1 MSDKT
6 ETENQLDIN
15 ASDDENSAGKNKK
28 EVSLYKGFAF
38 TSVGSI
44 INIIA
49 LFAEAI
55 IAVRLLAKV
64 DYGIYV
70 LLITVTNFVIMA
82 TDFGCKISVTQLIA
96 SGKKDRQAVLTNS
109 VMALRILICLVMS
122 ALVWFGQGLL
132 VRIDPT
138 RGLLL
143 YAAAIPAM
151 YIAASIEQLLGGIL
165 KGFKQYDAAAIAQSV
180 RSLTRVVLSIG
191 LLVFFQLGIWA
202 LVYSW
207 IISFALSA
215 IYQYIKLPVS
225 KRWTLNPP
233 AIRDVLRFGF
243 PIQLSAFL
251 WYVSWQVHI
260 LLLSTLAGPASVAL
274 FDVANKIPS
283 ALHRFS
289 ESYISIFFPTMSSLL
304 ADKRYGQASWML
316 EQSLRLSSFVIGI
329 GVLFSV
335 LFSREIMGLLF
346 SSEYAGT
353 ASAFSLLMVA
363 FHMTFLVHLLGYTL
377 TSAGYP
383 EKSLVENSV
392 RAVLSSI
399 AGVLLIP
406 IFNFLGA
413 AVGQLIANYAANP
426 VALWLMRQ
434 TEIKVNVAPF
444 VKQTAILLIFC
455 IVGWFIGD
463 MNIGLASSISSRLG
477 MIVLFIVSSFMLSTV
492 SQSDLHIVL
501 PKSIIAKLGIRKP
514 ELSNVL

>member
-1 MSDKT
+1 MSDKN
-6 ETENQLDIN
+6 EVDNQLDKD
-15 ASDDENSAGKNKK
+15 ASDGVAVSDKKVK

-38 TSVGSI
+38 TSLGSI
-44 INIIA
+44 INIVA
-49 LFAEAI
+49 LFAESI
-55 IAVRLLAKV
+55 IAVRLLTRV

-82 TDFGCKISVTQLIA
+82 TDFGCKVSVTQLIA
-96 SGKKDRQAVLTNS
+96 SSDKDRQAVLTNS
-109 VMALRILICLVMS
+109 VMALRLLICLVM
-122 ALVWFGQGLL
+122 AGLVWSGQGLL
-132 VRIDPT
+132 TKIDPS

-143 YAAAIPAM
+143 YAAAIPLM
-151 YIAASIEQLLGGIL
+151 YVAASIEQLLGGIL
-165 KGFKQYDAAAIAQSV
+165 KGFKQYDTAATAQSL
-180 RSLTRVVLSIG
+180 RSLVRVALSIG
-191 LLVFFQLGIWA
+191 LLLFSSLGIWA

-207 IISFALSA
+207 VISFALAA
-215 IYQYIKLPVS
+215 IYQYVKLPVS
-225 KRWTLNPP
+225 KRWALHPP
-233 AIRDVLRFGF
+233 AVRDVLRFGF
-243 PIQLSAFL
+243 PIQISAFL

-289 ESYISIFFPTMSSLL
+289 ESYISVFFPTMSSLL
-304 ADKRYGQASWML
+304 ADKRYDKASWML
-316 EQSLRLSSFVIGI
+316 EQSLRLSSFGIGI

-346 SSEYAGT
+346 SSEYVGT

-363 FHMTFLVHLLGYTL
+363 FHMTFLVHLIGYTL
-377 TSAGYP
+377 TSAGHP
-383 EKSLVENSV
+383 EKSLIENSV

-426 VALWLMRQ
+426 VALWLLRQ
-434 TEIKVNVAPF
+434 TNIRVKIAPF
-444 VKQTAILLIFC
+444 AKQTAILIAFC

-463 MNIGLASSISSRLG
+463 MDIGLASSISYRLG
-477 MIVLFIVSSFMLSTV
+477 LIVLFITASFMLSTV
-492 SQSDLHIVL
+492 SIDDLHIVL
-501 PKSIIAKLGIRKP
+501 PKSVIAKLGIRKP
-514 ELSNVL
+514 ELSSVL